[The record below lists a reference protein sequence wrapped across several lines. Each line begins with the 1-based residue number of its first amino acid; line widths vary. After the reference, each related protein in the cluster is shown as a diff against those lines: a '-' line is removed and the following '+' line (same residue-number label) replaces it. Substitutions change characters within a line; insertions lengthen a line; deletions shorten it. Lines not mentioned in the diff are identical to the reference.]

1 VDRPPASDDAVRR
14 GALTEEVAVPYTPS
28 NPSRRRSRLLV
39 TLLVVLLPLLAVSG
53 GVAAQS
59 DDAKVLR
66 VHQRNFPSVL
76 DPHQLGFVDD
86 IAVVGLIYEGLTRL
100 DARMDVVPG
109 AAESWEFSDDGLTL
123 TFHLHEGLTYAD
135 GSPLTAERF
144 RDAALRTCA
153 PLTAGLYQAI
163 LFNVV
168 GCQAYATSLEPATGG
183 TPVASPVSEEEL
195 TESFGVTAPD
205 DRTLVVELLEP
216 APYFP
221 AIASMQVFFPAKL
234 ELIEAGGEGWW
245 LDPANHVGNG
255 PFVMDEVDEDQQ
267 ITFTA
272 NEAYWAGRPALDGI
286 EYRYIQDNAVAL
298 QAYQQGDVDVMWVD
312 PSQIEA
318 IEQDPTLAER
328 FVQFAGTSTLSLNF
342 NLREEPFD
350 DKKVREAF
358 AYGFDR
364 ETWCTEIYNGGCLP
378 TTEWIPEGVMGAVD
392 DDTYAFDADKA
403 RQALAESSYGGPDG
417 LPEITYTYVSDDPAE
432 TTRAEWIAGHYRD
445 VLGVELE
452 LEGLDF
458 ATWVSLFSS
467 PTDFPQL
474 TPAGWVQDYPDAQ
487 NWLSI
492 IWTCEATNLAVNVG
506 YCNEE
511 FEGLVAQ
518 ADAELEP
525 DARAALY
532 EEAHRVLL
540 ADVPAVMT
548 HNEARQYL
556 VAAGVSG
563 FEPTGSDY
571 AFPANA
577 ARAHPRHRAVG
588 GRGD

>member
-1 VDRPPASDDAVRR
+1 MSSITSTRSQ
-14 GALTEEVAVPYTPS
+14 
-28 NPSRRRSRLLV
+28 RRSRLLV
-39 TLLVVLLPLLAVSG
+39 TLLAVVAFVLPQLSVAG
-53 GVAAQS
+53 GLAAQTA
-59 DDAKVLR
+59 DANTLR
-66 VHQRNFPSVL
+66 VHQRNFPSLL

-86 IAVVGLIYEGLTRL
+86 IAVVGLVYEGLTRL
-100 DARMDVVPG
+100 DSQMNVAPA
-109 AAESWEFSDDGLTL
+109 AAESWEFSEDGLTL
-123 TFHLHEGLTYAD
+123 TFHLREGLTYSD

-153 PLTAGLYQAI
+153 PLTAGLYQGI
-163 LFNVV
+163 LFNVA
-168 GCQAYATSLEPATGG
+168 GCQAYAESLEPAADG
-183 TPVASPVSEEEL
+183 TPVASPVSEEGLMEA
-195 TESFGVTAPD
+195 FGVTAPD

-234 ELIEAGGEGWW
+234 ELIEAGGESWW

-267 ITFTA
+267 ITFGA
-272 NEAYWAGRPALDGI
+272 NDAYWAGRPALDGI

-298 QAYQQGDVDVMWVD
+298 QAYQQGDVDIMWVD

-318 IEQDPTLAER
+318 IKEEPTLTEQ
-328 FVQFAGTSTLSLNF
+328 FVQFPGTSTLSLNF
-342 NLREEPFD
+342 NLREAPFD
-350 DKKVREAF
+350 DKQVREAF

-364 ETWCTEIYNGGCLP
+364 ETWCTEVFNGGCLP

-392 DDTYAFDADKA
+392 DDTYAFDPDKA
-403 RQALAESSYGGPDG
+403 QRALADSSYGGPEG

-432 TTRAEWIAGHYRD
+432 TTRAEWIAGNYRD
-445 VLGVELE
+445 VLGVEIE
-452 LEGLDF
+452 LRGLDF

-467 PTDFPQL
+467 PDNFPQM
-474 TPAGWVQDYPDAQ
+474 TGAGWVQDYPDAQ

-506 YCNEE
+506 YCDEE
-511 FEGLVAQ
+511 FDELVRR
-518 ADAELEP
+518 ADAELDP
-525 DARAALY
+525 DARTALY

-548 HNEARQYL
+548 HNEARSYL
-556 VAAGVSG
+556 VAPGVG
-563 FEPTGSDY
+563 GYEPTGSDY
-571 AFPANA
+571 AFP
-577 ARAHPRHRAVG
+577 G
-588 GRGD
+588 ERGSLLTLDIER